1 MGLPI
6 DMLLLYQHIEN
17 LQCIESGFV
26 IDDGGRGVS
35 SLVNFYREGRRER
48 GCASP
53 GGVRSRMLRIPKYSA
68 GTLWLCPVAA
78 PSSLPAGS

>member
-26 IDDGGRGVS
+26 IDDGGRGGEFFGKF
-35 SLVNFYREGRRER
+35 LQGGTPGEGMCLPWRR
-48 GCASP
+48 P
-53 GGVRSRMLRIPKYSA
+53 FQNVKNP
-68 GTLWLCPVAA
+68 
-78 PSSLPAGS
+78 